1 MPQRCCNFP
10 PPTIAEMRDISQ
22 KNNLGKLSGLPAF
35 GDGSFRIQLPS
46 KFSYCGMNPM
56 LKFGWLAFLFLSLN
70 VSAQQKRVIQAE
82 DFLAMLSGPK
92 ADTLRLDNIK
102 IVRNENID
110 LHLLPGSM
118 AGLPIFESQLKNLD
132 TLHIYKM
139 LDLRSVELD
148 WDFAFH
154 RIRFHHHVWLENCD
168 NTGITFSHCRF
179 DSSLYI
185 TSQASTSTVS
195 LTQSHV
201 YGNMDLKGIGS
212 FGAFSSSFFDRN
224 TLEGNIH
231 TIDIKNCEF
240 EIRNPGEISFGQPS
254 SLYMRGLDVGKK
266 VSLEMFGTRF
276 KGTGKENGL
285 DLFGITFS
293 YFNLQHCHFQVPLF
307 LYLASFDR
315 VIIENVRF
323 DKPVDMREISLPVT
337 TTNLPFAQLSQKI
350 GVIGTFISTYKI
362 GERLYQAVN
371 EEEMKNQSNYNEL
384 IAVYSKLLSTYK
396 YRGDQESY
404 NACYVEMKDIAARKA
419 RFDYKQN
426 PSLEGF
432 FEWRLAQFLKTF
444 CDYGTSP
451 VKSLLF
457 SFYVILAFAGL
468 YFLFPSEDDNVSK
481 RSLSRFI
488 SSAVDYFKTD
498 KQLLDFQVEKQEAE
512 LQIMKQLGEK
522 LEQAKQGT
530 PGILL
535 WIGRPFY
542 AWVSVYHR
550 FMIWFYNRTDL
561 VKGQWSKL
569 SGGRRL
575 WLGILVTG
583 YFLLFVLSGLLV
595 RVLNALALS
604 LNVFVTLG
612 YGEISARGAMRYF
625 AVLEGLLGWFL
636 LSIFSVSLIGQVL
649 Q

>member
-1 MPQRCCNFP
+1 MCK
-10 PPTIAEMRDISQ
+10 ISF
-22 KNNLGKLSGLPAF
+22 LLF
-35 GDGSFRIQLPS
+35 
-46 KFSYCGMNPM
+46 
-56 LKFGWLAFLFLSLN
+56 LAFL
-70 VSAQQKRVIQAE
+70 VCQPEAMAQKRVLSAE
-82 DFLAMLSGPK
+82 EFFAMLSNGK
-92 ADTLRLDNIK
+92 GDTLRLDSVK
-102 IVRNENID
+102 IVRGENID

-118 AGLPIFESQLKNLD
+118 TALPVFEKQIQSLD
-132 TLHIYKM
+132 TLHIYK
-139 LDLRSVELD
+139 LIDLRSVELD
-148 WDFAFH
+148 WDFSFH
-154 RIRFHHHVWLENCD
+154 KIRFHHNVWLENC
-168 NTGITFSHCRF
+168 TFTRLFFNQCRF
-179 DSSLYI
+179 DS
-185 TSQASTSTVS
+185 TVI
-195 LTQSHV
+195 
-201 YGNMDLKGIGS
+201 IGGKPGS
-212 FGAFSSSFFDRN
+212 DRMYLRKSVFSDNVDISNVKKIEVSECRFFDRN
-224 TLEGNIH
+224 YISGNVEAIYFR
-231 TIDIKNCEF
+231 KSWF
-240 EIRNPGEISFGQPS
+240 EILRPDRSVYPAPT
-254 SLYMRGLDVGKK
+254 SL
-266 VSLEMFGTRF
+266 SLR
-276 KGTGKENGL
+276 
-285 DLFGITFS
+285 GIT
-293 YFNLQHCHFQVPLF
+293 NQ
-307 LYLASFDR
+307 
-315 VIIENVRF
+315 NVRF
-323 DKPVDMREISLPVT
+323 EIFSCQFIRHGGELGLDFFSINFGYLNFQHSDFEVPIYWYLTQLNQCIVEHCRFGVPMDFREIGLPA
-337 TTNLPFAQLSQKI
+337 TNTNFPFEQLSGRI
-350 GVIGTFISTYKI
+350 GVKDTFVSNYK
-362 GERLYQAVN
+362 LYPKLYKAADDPELQN
-371 EEEMKNQSNYNEL
+371 PSNYNEL
-384 IAVYSKLLSTYK
+384 IAVYSKLLATYK
-396 YRGDQESY
+396 YRGDQKSY

-419 RFDYKQN
+419 RFDYLQN
-426 PSLEGF
+426 PTLEGF
-432 FEWRLAQFLKTF
+432 FEWRLARFLKTF

-457 SFYVILAFAGL
+457 SFYVILAFAAL

-512 LQIMKQLGEK
+512 LQIMRQLGEK

-569 SGGRRL
+569 SSGRRL
-575 WLGILVTG
+575 WLGILVSG
-583 YFLLFVLSGLLV
+583 YFLFFVLSGLLV